1 MDDLRRTP
9 SSGDVMA
16 TGDGRAEVEQLRQ
29 SCRLATVG
37 LLAADVLHDVGSPLM
52 VIAGRT
58 KLLASG
64 PGVSPEVHRHA
75 AIIERQT
82 EEIGRLLRLLIEFA
96 ASSDSGPGRTDV
108 RRDTQRVLELL
119 GPTAKKRRVQLELG
133 GETEPVTA
141 RIGSGPFQQVLANL
155 AINGIQAMPQGGRLT
170 IHIRRDGKADEC
182 AGLAP
187 GEYCC
192 VEVGDEGVGIEEQVL
207 PRIFEPFFST
217 KGTCGAAGLGLPVA
231 MDIVTRNGG
240 GLAVSSRP
248 REGALFKVFLPV
260 ARTES
265 AGGTTG

>member
-1 MDDLRRTP
+1 MDDLPKTP
-9 SSGDVMA
+9 SSRDA
-16 TGDGRAEVEQLRQ
+16 TTTGDGRAEVEQLRQ

-37 LLAADVLHDVGSPLM
+37 LLAADVLHDAGSPLM
-52 VIAGRT
+52 VIAGRA

-64 PGVSPEVHRHA
+64 PEISPEVQRHA

-82 EEIGRLLRLLIEFA
+82 GEIGRLLRLLIEFA
-96 ASSDSGPGRTDV
+96 ASSESGPGRTDV
-108 RRDTQRVLELL
+108 CGDARRVVELL

-133 GETEPVTA
+133 GETESVTA
-141 RIGSGPFQQVLANL
+141 EIGSGPFQQVLVNL

-170 IHIRRDGKADEC
+170 VHVRRDGKADEC

-217 KGTCGAAGLGLPVA
+217 RGTSGAAGLGLPVA

-248 REGALFKVFLPV
+248 REGALFKVFLPLSR
-260 ARTES
+260 AETAE
-265 AGGTTG
+265 GTTG